1 MKFERDHRKLT
12 AADKNQPRESNKAIY
27 GGERDHRKFRT
38 GSKLADPLRRAC
50 VATEFLLDV
59 ELLAAGAPILQQK
72 SDLRSVP
79 SQYGIGCVQK

>member
-27 GGERDHRKFRT
+27 GGDRGKFRT
-38 GSKLADPLRRAC
+38 GSKLTDPLRRAY

-59 ELLAAGAPILQQK
+59 ELLGAGAPNLRQK

-79 SQYGIGCVQK
+79 SQYGIGCAQK